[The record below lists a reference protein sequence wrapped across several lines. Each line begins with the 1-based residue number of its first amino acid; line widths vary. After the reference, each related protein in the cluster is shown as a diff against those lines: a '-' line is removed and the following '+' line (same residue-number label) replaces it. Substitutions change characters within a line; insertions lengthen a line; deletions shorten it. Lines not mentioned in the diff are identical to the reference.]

1 MNDTSPEITK
11 KMHEMIQA
19 KSPIERFKMG
29 CSMYDT
35 SRYLVIRGILEN
47 NPNISEIDLRKEL
60 FLKFYRDD
68 FDSAEIQKIFKH
80 LEKCAIDPS
89 MRKQILE
96 IANHLAHSSSNEFSH

>member
-1 MNDTSPEITK
+1 MNDTSPEMAK
-11 KMHEMIQA
+11 KMLEMIQG

-60 FLKFYRDD
+60 FLKFYHDD
-68 FDSAEIQKIFKH
+68 FNSIEIQKILKH
-80 LEKCAIDPS
+80 LEQCKID
-89 MRKQILE
+89 
-96 IANHLAHSSSNEFSH
+96 SSPRL